1 MRALVVLTLSLSL
14 TAALACGG
22 DATSSDDVV
31 RTDSAGVEIVVSPS
45 VDRPIDLS
53 PTELFRL
60 GGEDTGPASFT
71 RVAEWNVDADAAG
84 NLYVLDGNAFRIVVF
99 SPDGEHLRSMGSE
112 GEGPGELQ
120 FPSGMSVTPDG
131 EAVVF
136 DIGKRALVPYGPDGT
151 ARQPIQF
158 PYYTDPG
165 VRHFRRTGTDVLVT
179 RSITIDE
186 DRRGNE
192 LIAFSHV
199 AGSPDTVTLAR
210 IEYDR
215 PEMVEFDCMALM
227 MRPLFEPV
235 IRWRASEDLVAV
247 VTDAGYRVDL
257 FGRDG
262 ALVRSIRRDLPV
274 REASMEDAV
283 AEAEPGMRMM
293 GQASCEASAR
303 EVAEGRGF
311 VPALP
316 AIRDVLIATD
326 GTLWVER
333 FEPGGRAENLSG
345 PIDLF
350 DASGA
355 YMGTLPAG
363 TRFPIALLP
372 GDRIAV
378 AEKDAFDVE
387 RLVVL
392 RVSATEDLESAP

>member
-1 MRALVVLTLSLSL
+1 MCA
-14 TAALACGG
+14 G
-22 DATSSDDVV
+22 DAAPTSDVV

-45 VDRPIDLS
+45 TDRPIDLS
-53 PTELFRL
+53 PAELFRL
-60 GGEDTGPASFT
+60 GGDDTGPASFT

-84 NLYVLDGNAFRIVVF
+84 NVYVLDGNAFRVVVF
-99 SPDGEHLRSMGSE
+99 GPDGKHLRSMGSQ

-136 DIGKRALVPYGPDGT
+136 DIGKRALVPYGPDG
-151 ARQPIQF
+151 AAGQPIQF

-165 VRHFRRTGTDVLVT
+165 VRHFRRTRTDVFVA

-192 LIAFSHV
+192 LIAFSHTES
-199 AGSPDTVTLAR
+199 APDTVTLAR
-210 IEYDR
+210 MEYDR
-215 PEMVEFDCMALM
+215 PEMVQFDCMALR
-227 MRPLFEPV
+227 MRPLFDPV

-247 VTDAGYRVDL
+247 VTDADYRVDL
-257 FGRDG
+257 FSRDG
-262 ALVRSIRRDLPV
+262 VPVRSIRRDLPV
-274 REASMEDAV
+274 REATTDDAV

-293 GQASCEASAR
+293 GQSSCEASAR

-316 AIRDVLIATD
+316 AIRDVLIESD

-333 FEPGGRAENLSG
+333 FEPGTRAENRSG

-355 YMGTLPAG
+355 YLGTLPTG
-363 TRFPIALLP
+363 SQFPIALLP

-378 AEKDAFDVE
+378 AEKDALDVE

-392 RVSATEDLESAP
+392 ELSPPESLESAR